1 MTFPKGFLWGGA
13 TAANQY
19 EGGWNEGGKGA
30 SVPDH
35 MRGGDVNTPRT
46 IDAEF
51 VPGAL
56 YPSWIASDF
65 YHHVDEDIALFA
77 EMGWN
82 VFRMSINWSR
92 LFPTGMES
100 EPLAEGVA
108 FYDHVFDCLVEHG
121 IEPLVTL
128 SHYELPYALVE
139 KYNGWADR
147 ALIDHFFTYA
157 KFCLDRWHSKVKYW
171 LTFNENNGGVLEMG
185 AALSLSLIKD
195 YSGTMFEI
203 PTTAQLRFN
212 ALHYQFLAAAKIVSY
227 VHENYPGVMMG
238 NMDGFIAS
246 YANTCDPADVLL
258 NQEKMRENNWYSSD
272 VYVRGHYPSFAKR
285 LWKERGVEL
294 DWQPGDKE
302 LLEAGKVDFYSF
314 SYYQTATHTTHDDAE
329 MTGGNLMFG
338 AKNPYLKASDWGWQ
352 IDPTGLRIFLN
363 ELTDRYDGI
372 PLMVVENGLGA
383 YDELVVED
391 GVEHVHDPYRTDYLK
406 QHVKAMSEAIEDGA
420 NLIGYTWWGG
430 IDLVSAS
437 TGEYAKRYGFI
448 YVDYYDDGT
457 GDGHRVRKDS
467 FYDYQRII
475 ASNGED
481 LS

>member
-1 MTFPKGFLWGGA
+1 MAFPKGFLWGGA

-35 MRGGDVNTPRT
+35 MRGGDVNTPRQ
-46 IDAEF
+46 IDEVF
-51 VPGAL
+51 DPDAL
-56 YPSWIASDF
+56 YPSWIATDF
-65 YHHVDEDIALFA
+65 YHHVEEDIALFA

-92 LFPTGMES
+92 LFPTGMEE
-100 EPLAEGVA
+100 EPLEAGVA
-108 FYDHVFDCLVEHG
+108 FYDRVFDCCIAHG

-157 KFCLDRWHSKVKYW
+157 KFCLDRWHGKVKYW

-185 AALSLSLIKD
+185 AALSLSLIKG
-195 YSGTMFEI
+195 YTGTMFGI

-212 ALHYQFLAAAKIVSY
+212 ALHYQFLASAKIVSY

-238 NMDGFIAS
+238 NMDGFMAS

-258 NQEKMRENNWYSSD
+258 NQERMRENNWYSSD

-285 LWKERGVEL
+285 LWQERGVEL

-302 LLEAGKVDFYSF
+302 LLEAGTVDFYSF
-314 SYYQTATHTTHDDAE
+314 SYYQTATHTTHDNAE
-329 MTGGNLMFG
+329 MTGGNLLFG
-338 AKNPYLKASDWGWQ
+338 AKNPYRA
-352 IDPTGLRIFLN
+352 
-363 ELTDRYDGI
+363 
-372 PLMVVENGLGA
+372 
-383 YDELVVED
+383 
-391 GVEHVHDPYRTDYLK
+391 DYLK
-406 QHVKAMSEAIEDGA
+406 QHVAAMSEAIEDGA

-467 FYDYQRII
+467 FYEYQTSWQRGRLLAYVQLI
-475 ASNGED
+475 S
-481 LS
+481 